1 MDLFNELKE
10 INQMM
15 CYTEIGEAP
24 DSRRLNSLSF
34 FAEFSENS
42 LWNRV
47 ETIMDK
53 TFKRNRLVTHD
64 NIWTSFKRL
73 FGGKV

>member
-1 MDLFNELKE
+1 MDLFRYLKE

-15 CYTEIGEAP
+15 CYTEIGEP
-24 DSRRLNSLSF
+24 MDDRTNSLSF

-47 ETIMDK
+47 ATIQDSN
-53 TFKRNRLVTHD
+53 FKQVRLVTHD
-64 NIWTSFKRL
+64 DIWKSFKRL
-73 FGGKV
+73 FGGK